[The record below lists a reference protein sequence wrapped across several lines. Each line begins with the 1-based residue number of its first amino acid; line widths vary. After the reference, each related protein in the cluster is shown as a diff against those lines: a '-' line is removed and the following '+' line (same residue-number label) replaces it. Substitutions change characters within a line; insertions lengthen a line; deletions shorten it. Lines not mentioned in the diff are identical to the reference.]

1 MIFLAKGRMMSKIQ
15 IQFSTASSLLG
26 TVGCIIRVTY
36 FKTRLPW
43 SRAVIHLQSPGV
55 PLCDGLSRREF
66 LRVGGLAL
74 AELSLPALLQS
85 QAQASQG
92 KRSRAKACIQLFMWG
107 GPSQLE
113 TFDLKPNAPE
123 GVRSL
128 FRPTATNVPGIQ
140 ICEHLPRMAR
150 MADCYAIL
158 RSVTHTGV
166 NHGTSAYH
174 MLTGHIHAT
183 PGTLRHPSPSDHPS
197 VGCAADR
204 FGRQPSGLPSHV
216 SLPSVLHDGDG
227 GEVPGQGPGFLGQR
241 YAPFLVNGD
250 PTQRDFSIDGLRLQP
265 EVDSSRIGRRI
276 SLLAALDSESERLA
290 HQPAV
295 GEVSDHQSRAFRLL
309 QSPTTQRAFQLAAE
323 PDRVRGRYGWHH
335 FGQSCLLARR
345 LVEAGVPLVTV
356 YWNAPDIDDLQHWDT
371 HKDSANR
378 LKNHLLPPF
387 DLAMTALLED
397 LKERGLLDS
406 TLVVW
411 MGEFGRTPKINKAGG
426 RDHWGFCQSVLM
438 AGGGVRGGQ
447 VYGSSDA
454 SAAYAAESPVS
465 PDDLAAT
472 VFDCLGV
479 ALDQQMQD
487 AQGQPH
493 PLCSGKPVR
502 GLF

>member
-1 MIFLAKGRMMSKIQ
+1 ML
-15 IQFSTASSLLG
+15 
-26 TVGCIIRVTY
+26 
-36 FKTRLPW
+36 
-43 SRAVIHLQSPGV
+43 HLQSPGV

-66 LRVGGLAL
+66 LRVGGLAC
-74 AELSLPALLQS
+74 AGLSLPTLFER
-85 QAQASQG
+85 QARAGQDSRG
-92 KRSRAKACIQLFMWG
+92 KANACIQLFMWG

-113 TFDLKPNAPE
+113 TFDLKPHAPD
-123 GVRSL
+123 GIRSL
-128 FRPTATNVPGIQ
+128 FRPTATNVPGMQ
-140 ICEHLPRMAR
+140 ICEHLPRLAR
-150 MADCYAIL
+150 MADRYAIL
-158 RSVTHTGV
+158 RSVTHTGI

-174 MLTGHIHAT
+174 MLTGHLHAT

-197 VGCAADR
+197 VGCAAAHL
-204 FGRQPSGLPSHV
+204 GRQPSDLPPYV

-241 YAPFLVNGD
+241 HAPFLVSGD
-250 PTQRDFSIDGLRLQP
+250 PTRRDFSIDALRLP
-265 EVDSSRIGRRI
+265 AEVESTRMRRRI
-276 SLLAALDSESERLA
+276 SLLAALDRESERLTRL
-290 HQPAV
+290 PAA
-295 GEVSDHQSRAFRLL
+295 GEVDDHQNRAFRLL
-309 QSPTTQRAFQLAAE
+309 QSPTTQHAFHLAVE
-323 PDRVRGRYGWHH
+323 PNRVRDRYGWHH

-378 LKNHLLPPF
+378 LKNHLLPAF
-387 DLAMTALLED
+387 DLAMSALLED
-397 LKERGLLDS
+397 LKERSLLDS
-406 TLVVW
+406 TLVLW

-438 AGGGVRGGQ
+438 AGAGVRGGQ

-472 VFDCLGV
+472 VFDRLGIS
-479 ALDQQMQD
+479 LDQQMQD

-493 PLCSGKPVR
+493 PLCSGKAVL

>member
-1 MIFLAKGRMMSKIQ
+1 M
-15 IQFSTASSLLG
+15 FS
-26 TVGCIIRVTY
+26 
-36 FKTRLPW
+36 
-43 SRAVIHLQSPGV
+43 LQNAGV

-66 LRVGGLAL
+66 LRVGGLA
-74 AELSLPALLQS
+74 AGLSLPALLAG
-85 QAQASQG
+85 QARGSENRRG
-92 KRSRAKACIQLFMWG
+92 KARACIQLFMWG

-113 TFDLKPNAPE
+113 TFDLKPHAPD
-123 GVRSL
+123 GIRSL
-128 FRPTATNVPGIQ
+128 FHPIATNVPDIQ
-140 ICEHLPRMAR
+140 ICEHLPRLAQR
-150 MADCYAIL
+150 ADRYAIL

-197 VGCAADR
+197 LGCAVAR
-204 FGRQPSGLPSHV
+204 MGRPPRDVPSHV

-250 PTQRDFSIDGLRLQP
+250 PTRRDFSIDTLRLP
-265 EVDSSRIGRRI
+265 AEVGDSRLGRRI
-276 SLLAALDSESERLA
+276 NLLAALDRQGEHLA
-290 HQPAV
+290 RCPAE
-295 GEVSDHQSRAFRLL
+295 GAFDDHHRQALDLLQSRA
-309 QSPTTQRAFQLAAE
+309 TQRAFSLATE
-323 PDRVRGRYGWHH
+323 PDRVRDRYGWHH

-356 YWNAPDIDDLQHWDT
+356 YWNAPHIDDVQHWDT
-371 HKDSANR
+371 HKDTVHR
-378 LKNHLLPPF
+378 MKNHLLPPF
-387 DLAMTALLED
+387 DRAMSTLLDD
-397 LKERGLLDS
+397 LQERGLLDS
-406 TLVVW
+406 TLIVW
-411 MGEFGRTPKINKAGG
+411 EGEFGRTPKINKAGG

-438 AGGGVRGGQ
+438 AGAGIRGGQ

-472 VFDCLGV
+472 IFDSLGIG
-479 ALDQQMQD
+479 LEQQVQD
-487 AQGQPH
+487 ALGRPH
-493 PLCSGKPVR
+493 SLCSGKPVH